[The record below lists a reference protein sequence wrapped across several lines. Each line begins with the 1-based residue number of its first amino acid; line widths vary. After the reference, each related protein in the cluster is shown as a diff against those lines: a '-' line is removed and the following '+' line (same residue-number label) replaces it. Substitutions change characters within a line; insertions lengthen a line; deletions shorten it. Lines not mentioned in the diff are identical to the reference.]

1 IRITHLSGRYHLFF
15 RESRP
20 QVAIHY
26 DGRRDAC
33 LHTGDL
39 GTITSGGHLQIIG
52 RKKEILINAYGKN
65 IILQKVETLLKDIP
79 GISEAML
86 VGEQKPYCVALL
98 WPEDIPSAPDKEVLT
113 AAVGAANEQ
122 LSHPEQIKRYALM
135 SVPLKISTG
144 ELTPNLKLRRNQI
157 AGLHQQTIEALYAP
171 KAAAAGDVLFIGV
184 L

>member
-1 IRITHLSGRYHLFF
+1 VTLADDGEMLGSG
-15 RESRP
+15 P

-26 DGRRDAC
+26 DGRKDDC

-39 GTITSGGHLQIIG
+39 GAITPNGHLQIIG

-65 IILQKVETLLKDIP
+65 INLQKVENLLKDIP

-98 WPEDIPSAPDKEVLT
+98 WPEDIPSAPDEKELT
-113 AAVGAANEQ
+113 AAVLAANEQ

-144 ELTPNLKLRRNQI
+144 ELTPNLKLRRSQI
-157 AGLHQQTIEALYAP
+157 AGLHQLSIDALYAP
-171 KAAAAGDVLFIGV
+171 KAAAVGDVLFIGV